1 MKRIPIIL
9 TIALVLSWTPSSG
22 FGDMTSD
29 ASSEAVE
36 PEPPR
41 ELVDTTIIPSTGR
54 TLTVNAG
61 RDFQTAL
68 NEAQLGDVIVL
79 EAGASFSGPFVL
91 RDKKSG
97 AGWITIRS
105 SAVDKN
111 FPAPGTRVSRAQAPL
126 MALLTSQRGDGVVFA
141 EKGAHH
147 YRFIGIEVR
156 PPEGSYQ
163 FSLLWFGNNRERSLE
178 ELPHHIVVDRCYI
191 HGDPQKGSRRGIS
204 MNGRHVAV
212 IDSYISDF
220 KDEREDSQAILGWG
234 GSGPF
239 KIVNNYLE
247 AAGENLM
254 FGGGDP
260 FIQNLV
266 PSDIEIRHNY
276 MAKPLSWKRGEAN
289 YDGSSW
295 AIKNI
300 FELKDARRV
309 WFDGNILEYNWEA
322 AQSGF
327 AVLLT
332 VRNQDGRA
340 PWSAVEDVRFTNNI
354 IRHSGSGIN
363 LMGHDNN
370 RAWNESVETKRILIK
385 NNVWEDIGGP
395 RWGGSGILFQLVE
408 GTSDVTIEGNTGS
421 QTGTLVF
428 AVGPP
433 HKRFVFR
440 DNLAPHNEFGIFGN
454 AVGVGMKG
462 IEVYFPNAVVA
473 GNIII
478 GGDEHQYPKGN
489 FFPSSLEA
497 ATRLPQR
504 RATSRLAK
512 TTPRTSSAV
521 LPTEA
526 GVKSQELCL
535 ALGPNSDREPMCRV
549 EADVGEK

>member
-1 MKRIPIIL
+1 MKRTSIIWAM
-9 TIALVLSWTPSSG
+9 ALAVSWVPAFGFSDVSSG
-22 FGDMTSD
+22 
-29 ASSEAVE
+29 ASNGAGA

-41 ELVDTTIIPSTGR
+41 EFVDTTIMPSTGR

-61 RDFQTAL
+61 GDFQKAL

-79 EAGASFSGPFVL
+79 EAGSSFSGPFFL
-91 RDKKSG
+91 PDKKSG
-97 AGWITIRS
+97 TGWITIRS
-105 SAVDKN
+105 SAVDKS
-111 FPAPGTRVSRAQAPL
+111 FPAPGTRVSQAQAPL
-126 MALLTSQRGDGVVFA
+126 MALLTSRRADGVVFA

-156 PPEGSYQ
+156 PPEGSYL
-163 FSLLWFGNNRERSLE
+163 FSLMWFGNNRERSLE
-178 ELPHHIVVDRCYI
+178 ELPHHIIVDRCYI
-191 HGDPQKGSRRGIS
+191 HGDPKKGSRRGIS

-247 AAGENLM
+247 GAGENLM

-276 MAKPLSWKRGEAN
+276 MAKPLSWKRGEPN

-340 PWSAVEDVRFTNNI
+340 PWSAVEDVQFTNNI
-354 IRHSGSGIN
+354 VRHSGSGIN

-370 RAWNESVETKRILIK
+370 RAWNDSVETKRILIK
-385 NNVWEDIGGP
+385 NNMWEDIGGP

-408 GTSDVTIEGNTGS
+408 GTSDVTIEGNTGG

-428 AVGPP
+428 GVGPP
-433 HKRFVFR
+433 HARFVFKG
-440 DNLAPHNEFGIFGN
+440 NVAPHNEFGIFGN
-454 AVGVGMKG
+454 AVGVGTKG
-462 IEVYFPNAVVA
+462 LEVYFPDAVVV

-478 GGDEHQYPKGN
+478 GGDERLYPKGN
-489 FFPSSLEA
+489 FFPSSMDA
-497 ATRLPQR
+497 ATWPPQR
-504 RATSRLAK
+504 SAASRLAK
-512 TTPRTSSAV
+512 TTLRTPATV
-521 LPTEA
+521 LPTDA
-526 GVKSQELCL
+526 GARSQELCL
-535 ALGPNSDREPMCRV
+535 ALGPQSDREPVCRV
-549 EADVGEK
+549 EADVREK